1 MTRKPPLLPADPATE
16 SVPLAYSQEGLW
28 FLQQL
33 DAANTAYTVPLSLRL
48 APQVSR
54 TSFEAALTALV
65 GRHDALRLRFESE
78 GNGAPTLRTGPGYT
92 PELRWH
98 ETADDDRWHELVAE
112 IMREPFDLASGRL
125 VRGVGALAPGGGHRV
140 CLAIPHIVADGWSV
154 RLISRDLAAL
164 HAGAELPP
172 LPVTF
177 ADFAAWQRGWL
188 RGETLDAELAYWRDE
203 LATSTPLVLPTDFAA
218 GPMTTATAAVAT
230 MTLPADVTADLLA
243 VARSARATG
252 FVATTALVAA
262 LLARWTSER
271 DLLLGTAMAG
281 RTMAALTD
289 VVGNFVNTVA
299 LRVDLTD
306 DPSFRDL
313 LGRVRGK
320 VLQAMRH
327 SDAPFHHVVADLAPR
342 RDLHRQP
349 VFNVVIAHQE
359 FTGAAADDDAAIRLE
374 PQETAAVV
382 ASHFDLDA
390 ETAVVDGRLS
400 CLLIYRADLF
410 AAPTIERLRD
420 HLVVLARQVARDPDT
435 PLFDLPLTGE
445 PTATPPAGPPP
456 AAPLSAGPPPDQ
468 EVALLAAIAEHARQ
482 RPDTDAVATG
492 SESLTYAELLHAADR
507 KAAGLRR
514 AGVGR
519 GDIVA
524 VSGPVRPETIVDA
537 LAVLRCGAAYTLA
550 EPGDPPM
557 PGVTYQAAEV
567 APADADFDGD
577 WPTPQDVAVL
587 QHTPDGPVLVSYRN
601 LAGVSAGLDPVPD
614 EPVLLLDGFPLA
626 LWAVLR
632 AGGTCVLPDGG
643 DVVGEVSRHAPSTV
657 LLTAE
662 QLADVLDADPAA
674 LDPVDAVVVAGDPVA
689 LAELPVPRPVR
700 RTHGRAET
708 TGVAT
713 AYTGP
718 AGEPRTIG
726 APVDGATAYV
736 LDDRM
741 RPVPPGMVGRLH
753 IGGTGVTAGYHGRAA
768 LTAERYRPDPFGPP
782 GARLFDTGDRAF
794 VDTDGNLR
802 WFDRRDRRVT
812 VGGTPVD
819 PAAVEGVLAADPRV
833 RRAAVV
839 SHRSGGRTRLAA
851 FIDTAPEQLTGVLAG
866 AARELGGAALPE
878 HAEVTPDLPAQ
889 PDHAAL
895 LARLRRAD
903 ASPDPERVAGYERL
917 VSSVWRQVL
926 DTDTFTTTD
935 SFFDVGGHSLLAL
948 PVLRGVRDATGIT
961 LPLASLFDF
970 PTVRDLARHLADTD
984 DGPPPLRRPDV
995 DRDAP
1000 APLTHGQE
1008 ALWILDRMGEAR
1020 HAFNVP
1026 MSVRLAADADR
1037 DRVENAVATLIRRHE
1052 SLRTR
1057 YEAGPDGHPYQVV
1070 IAPYPPGLVW
1080 HDLRDLTDDAAR
1092 RRTAE
1097 LFAAVYTESFD
1108 LARGEVLRGIVVVDR
1123 AACTVLLVC
1132 HHIAVDAW
1140 SRAVLTRELRAAYEG
1155 EVLPEPAAQMADV
1168 AHWQRR
1174 QLTGEVLD
1182 QKLRYWRERL
1192 AGAPP
1197 LELPT
1202 GGRRASGRPSAP
1214 AEMVTARWEPEV
1226 TAGLL
1231 RLAAAEQV
1239 SPYATVASL
1248 LAACLVPYTTG
1259 GDVVFGSSLTGR
1271 LLAEMTDLVGLL
1283 TNTVM
1288 LRADATDDPSFRT
1301 LLRRMRTETMT
1312 AQQHQDTPYEL
1323 VVPAM
1328 GGQSDGGR
1336 NPLSDV
1342 LLVYTAHSG
1351 DELAAALDRPGD
1363 EPPMAVGPRFGVEVH
1378 TTLLDDTLALVV
1390 IFRSASYDT
1399 ADMRALL
1406 DRMGALAAAVVHQ
1419 PDKPLSDVRPADRP
1433 EPRLSAGPTEHV
1445 PFHSPVAMID
1455 EQAAR
1460 RPDAVAVVDESG
1472 HLSYAELVTR
1482 ANRYARHLRA
1492 TGIRRG
1498 DVVAVCRRRD
1508 VDRVVVLLGILKA
1521 GAAYLPLDPTHPPRR
1536 IQHALDQARPVLLVA
1551 DDLGAH
1557 LGTERVPV
1565 RDYDPDD
1572 PAVAG
1577 QPATPPEVELG
1588 PDDLANVLF
1597 TSGSTGTPKGV
1608 AVPHGALAN
1617 FFHGSRH
1624 WLALEPG
1631 DRMLQL
1637 APHTFDVATLELLAP
1652 LCAGAATVSA
1662 PVDVLADDLGTL
1674 VRRYQ
1679 ATVVF
1684 LVPPLL
1690 DLAIDRGVAELA
1702 PLRRIVSGGDV
1713 IATSSFN
1720 TLHCG
1725 QPPRRLMPVYGPT
1738 ETSVIASVLTGDD
1751 LDDRE
1756 LTGPVP
1762 IGRPVANVHWYVLD
1776 SRFRPVP
1783 RGTRGE
1789 IFIGGAG
1796 VARGYLGR
1804 PDLTADRFLPDP
1816 FGPPGSRMYR
1826 TGDLGRQRPDGVMEF
1841 GGRADTQVKI
1851 RGYRIELEEIEHAM
1865 RAHPSVRFAAA
1876 KVHRAETGPVLV
1888 GYYVPEEGTAAT
1900 ESEEIRRHLADL
1912 LPPYA
1917 VPAVVETVPALPLSI
1932 HGKLDRDA
1940 LPDPRI
1946 EAAPDSGPPR
1956 TSLEGE
1962 VAQVWSAVLG
1972 RRIGVHDDFFAA
1984 GGHSLL
1990 VVHAT
1995 DRLRADLGWEV
2006 PLRLLFDHPSVARYA
2021 AALDRLRHAGD
2032 RPTGVV
2038 HRRQWRSELLGTNRR
2053 VDLYVPA
2060 GFTPSDTD
2068 TLLVAPDGSDFV
2080 DVMRAPGVLDDLV
2093 HTGRI
2098 PPTPALFVAHPDWS
2112 TRQAELSEGVAFVDA
2127 LMAEAVPL
2135 ACEWLGLD
2143 PDRIRVVAAGA
2154 SLGAVAAVTAAVR
2167 HPLTVDGVVALS
2179 GPLWWS
2185 PAGEEPGW
2193 LLRQADAAH
2202 GTRFHVYA
2210 AEGDDPRIRA
2220 WSVRLA
2226 DELTAAGNPVR
2237 YVAGPGGHT
2246 FATWQDHLPDALT
2259 WVLSAD
2265 ARQPA
2270 EGVQGAGRL

>member
-1 MTRKPPLLPADPATE
+1 MTRKPPLLPADPAPE
-16 SVPLAYSQEGLW
+16 SAPLAYSQEGLW

-48 APQVSR
+48 APEVTR

-65 GRHDALRLRFESE
+65 DRHDALRLRFQADGSD
-78 GNGAPTLRTGPGYT
+78 APTLRVGPGYL
-92 PELRWH
+92 PEVRWH
-98 ETADDDRWHELVAE
+98 ETVDDDRWHELVAE
-112 IMREPFDLASGRL
+112 VMREPFDLTSGRL
-125 VRGVGALAPGGGHRV
+125 VRGVGAPAPGGGHRV

-164 HAGAELPP
+164 HSGTELPR

-177 ADFAAWQRGWL
+177 ADFATWQRGWL
-188 RGETLDAELAYWRDE
+188 RGEALDAEVAYWRDE
-203 LATSTPLVLPTDFAA
+203 LATSTPLVLPTDFTP

-230 MTLPADVTADLLA
+230 MMLPAEVTADLLA

-271 DLLLGTAMAG
+271 DLLLGTATAG

-306 DPSFRDL
+306 DPSFREL
-313 LGRVRGK
+313 LGRVRTK

-327 SDAPFHHVVADLAPR
+327 ADAPFHHVVADLAPR

-359 FTGAAADDDAAIRLE
+359 FTGAAADDDGAIRLE

-390 ETAVVDGRLS
+390 ETAVVDGQLS

-420 HLVVLARQVARDPDT
+420 HLVALARQVAREPDT
-435 PLFDLPLTGE
+435 PLFDLPLTGDL
-445 PTATPPAGPPP
+445 AAGLPAEPPP
-456 AAPLSAGPPPDQ
+456 AP
-468 EVALLAAIAEHARQ
+468 EVTLLAAIAEHARH
-482 RPDTDAVATG
+482 RPDTEAVATDSG
-492 SESLTYAELLHAADR
+492 ALTYAELVHAAEG
-507 KAAGLRR
+507 KAAGLRQ

-519 GDIVA
+519 GDVVA
-524 VSGPVRPETIVDA
+524 VSGPLRPEAIVDA
-537 LAVLRCGAAYTLA
+537 LAVLRCGAAYTLVD
-550 EPGDPPM
+550 PGDPPV
-557 PGVTYQAAEV
+557 PGVTHHADTVAAL
-567 APADADFDGD
+567 DADPGED
-577 WPTPQDVAVL
+577 WPTPLDVAVL
-587 QHTPDGPVLVSYRN
+587 QVTPDGPVLVDHGN
-601 LAGVSAGLDPVPD
+601 LAAVSAGVELGPD

-626 LWAVLR
+626 FWAVLR
-632 AGGTCVLPDGG
+632 AGGTCLLADSG
-643 DVVGEVSRHAPSTV
+643 DVVGEVSRHAPSTL

-662 QLADVLDADPAA
+662 QLADVIDADPDA
-674 LDPVDAVVVAGDPVA
+674 LDPVDTVVVAGDPVA
-689 LAELPVPRPVR
+689 LAELPVPQPVR
-700 RTHGRAET
+700 RTHSRAET
-708 TGVAT
+708 TGIAT
-713 AYTGP
+713 ACTAP
-718 AGEPRTIG
+718 AGEPRIIG
-726 APVDGATAYV
+726 TPVDGATAHV
-736 LDDRM
+736 LDERM
-741 RPVPPGMVGRLH
+741 RPVPPGMVGRLYL
-753 IGGTGVTAGYHGRAA
+753 GGSGVTVGYHGQPAR
-768 LTAERYRPDPFGPP
+768 TAERYRPDPFGPP
-782 GARLFDTGDRAF
+782 GGRLFDTGDRAF

-812 VGGTPVD
+812 VGGVPVD
-819 PAAVEGVLAADPRV
+819 LAEVERVLTDDPRV

-851 FIDTAPEQLTGVLAG
+851 FVDTAPEQLTGVLAG
-866 AARELGGAALPE
+866 AARAVGGAALPE
-878 HAEVTPDLPAQ
+878 HAEVAPDLPAE

-895 LARLRRAD
+895 LARLRRAE
-903 ASPDPERVAGYERL
+903 AAPDPERVAGYERL
-917 VSSVWRQVL
+917 VGEVWRKVL
-926 DTDTFTTTD
+926 GIDDFTVTD

-948 PVLRGVRDATGIT
+948 PVLRGVQDATGIT

-970 PTVRDLARHLADTD
+970 PTVRDLARHLADRD
-984 DGPPPLRRPDV
+984 DGPSPLRRPDA
-995 DRDAP
+995 DRHAP

-1008 ALWILDRMGEAR
+1008 ALWILDQLGEAQ

-1026 MSVRLAADADR
+1026 ISVRLAADADR
-1037 DRVENAVATLIRRHE
+1037 DRVEQAVATLIRRHE
-1052 SLRTR
+1052 ALRTR
-1057 YEAGPDGHPYQVV
+1057 YEAGPDGTPHQVV
-1070 IAPYPPGLVW
+1070 IAPYPPALAW

-1092 RRTAE
+1092 RRTSE
-1097 LFAAVYTESFD
+1097 LFSAVYTEPFD
-1108 LARGEVLRGIVVVDR
+1108 LAGGRVLRGIVVRDR
-1123 AACTVLLVC
+1123 TACTVLLAC

-1140 SRAVLTRELRAAYEG
+1140 SRAVLTRELRAAYRG
-1155 EVLPEPAAQMADV
+1155 ETLPEPAAQMADV

-1182 QKLRYWRERL
+1182 QKLRYWQERL

-1202 GGRRASGRPSAP
+1202 SPRRTSGSPSTDAG
-1214 AEMVTARWEPEV
+1214 MVTARWDPEV

-1231 RLAAAEQV
+1231 RLAASEQV
-1239 SPYATVASL
+1239 TPYAAVASL
-1248 LAACLVPYTTG
+1248 LAACLAPYTTS

-1271 LLAEMTDLVGLL
+1271 LLAEMADLVGLL

-1323 VVPAM
+1323 VVPTM

-1342 LLVYTAHSG
+1342 LLVHTAHSG

-1406 DRMGALAAAVVHQ
+1406 DRMNALAVAVVEQ
-1419 PDKPLSDVRPADRP
+1419 PDRALSDVRPVERP
-1433 EPRLSAGPTEHV
+1433 EPRLAAGPVEPV

-1455 EQAAR
+1455 DQAAR
-1460 RPDAVAVVDESG
+1460 HPDAVAVVDETG
-1472 HLSYAELVTR
+1472 CLSYAELVTR
-1482 ANRYARHLRA
+1482 ANRYARHLRE

-1508 VDRVVVLLGILKA
+1508 VHRVVVLLGILKA

-1536 IQHALDQARPVLLVA
+1536 IHHALQQARPALLVA
-1551 DDLGAH
+1551 DDLGSLLA
-1557 LGTERVPV
+1557 TDEVPV
-1565 RDYDPDD
+1565 RDYQPDD

-1577 QPATPPEVELG
+1577 QPPTPPEVELG

-1617 FFHGSRH
+1617 FFHGARH
-1624 WLALEPG
+1624 WLALAPG

-1652 LCAGAATVSA
+1652 LCAGAATISA
-1662 PVDVLADDLGTL
+1662 PVDVLADDLATL
-1674 VRRYQ
+1674 VHRYQ
-1679 ATVVF
+1679 VTVVF

-1690 DLAIDRGVAELA
+1690 DLAIDRGVARLA

-1725 QPPRRLMPVYGPT
+1725 EPPRRLMPVYGPT
-1738 ETSVIASVLTGDD
+1738 ETAVIASVLTGDD
-1751 LDDRE
+1751 LDDGE
-1756 LTGPVP
+1756 MTGPVP
-1762 IGRPVANVHWYVLD
+1762 IGRPVANVHWYVMD
-1776 SRFRPVP
+1776 SRMRPVP

-1789 IFIGGAG
+1789 IYIGGAG
-1796 VARGYLGR
+1796 VTRGYLGR

-1865 RAHPSVRFAAA
+1865 RSHPQVRFAAA

-1888 GYYVPEEGTAAT
+1888 GYFVPEDDSTT
-1900 ESEEIRRHLADL
+1900 TDPEEIRRHLADL

-1917 VPAVVETVPALPLSI
+1917 VPAVVETVPTLPLSI

-1940 LPDPRI
+1940 LPEPRI
-1946 EAAPDSGPPR
+1946 EAAPDSGSPR

-1962 VAQVWSAVLG
+1962 VTKVWSAVLG
-1972 RRIGVHDDFFAA
+1972 RQVGVHDDFFAA

-1995 DRLRADLGWEV
+1995 DRLRADLGWDV

-2021 AALDRLRHAGD
+2021 AALERLRQDGE

-2038 HRRQWRSELLGTNRR
+2038 HRRQWRSQLLGTLRR
-2053 VDLYVPA
+2053 VDLYVPPGYSPAA
-2060 GFTPSDTD
+2060 GD

-2080 DVMRAPGVLDDLV
+2080 DVMRAPGVLDDLA
-2093 HTGRI
+2093 HAGRI
-2098 PPTPALFVAHPDWS
+2098 PPTPALFVSHPDWS

-2143 PDRIRVVAAGA
+2143 PDRVRVVAAGA

-2167 HPLTVDGVVALS
+2167 HPRMVDGVLALS

-2193 LLRQADAAH
+2193 LLRRSDAAP

-2220 WSVRLA
+2220 WSVQLA
-2226 DELTAAGNPVR
+2226 DALTAAGNPVR
-2237 YVAGPGGHT
+2237 HVAGPGGHT
-2246 FATWQDHLPDALT
+2246 FATWQDHLPEALG
-2259 WVLSAD
+2259 WVLSAS
-2265 ARQPA
+2265 ARQPI
-2270 EGVQGAGRL
+2270 EEVRGAGRL